1 MMPAWRWGGFRTM
14 RARMLSWLLL
24 LNMVPVLL
32 LVVIGLGYAEHEL
45 QEDIAQETQRLSLRL
60 VRSVDQ
66 NIEQKL
72 EAARTLARSPYIQ
85 EALAGFITAF
95 AQAEKYSMEY
105 QAMEDAYW
113 PYLAYFAE
121 KQGLS
126 DLLLIS
132 PAGDIVFSAAQSNW
146 YGTNIYGRDINAH
159 ALAQIFQQAI
169 VQADSVIMLNKHAD
183 DQAAYVAAPVF
194 SPRLNGVVVFIPD
207 NAIFLREFQ
216 RDLGGGQLV
225 SMYLPDKD
233 GRFLLW
239 PEQELTEQGS
249 QLNRILA
256 SAYLGN
262 PVHGELELNETDW
275 LFSVRSLPAAD
286 GVLMVQ
292 QDTYTALT
300 AIRELRISASLGAAI
315 LIIILILAARS
326 VSNSVTFPLKELA
339 EKLQRIGQGHR
350 QLTADESRRDEIG
363 ALAREFNRMTRS
375 LRKTQAQLVQSEK
388 MASIGHL
395 AAGVAHEINNPLSV
409 VQANLNILDEYVEV
423 YNELVSLL
431 LQYLQHPSPT
441 AEVNEHLL
449 GQMRDIVSQNDMGF
463 IYTDTNAILR
473 DSRTGLD
480 RVRKIIGNLQVF
492 AELGNDTLQQVD
504 LQQCIEHAMAQLN
517 IPGKENITVR
527 YDIRLSGTVRMK
539 PEEMRKVFMAV
550 LDNAFRACLPQGE
563 VIIRASEQDGMV
575 FMEFSDSGAGMDEAQ
590 LKRVFDPF
598 YTTRAVGE
606 GMGLGLSVAHAIVG
620 AHGGNIRMESEPGKG
635 TTVRIRIPI

>member
-1 MMPAWRWGGFRTM
+1 MMHAWRWGGFRTM

-24 LNMVPVLL
+24 LNMLPVLL

-85 EALAGFITAF
+85 EALAGFTAAF
-95 AQAEKYSMEY
+95 DQAEKYSMEY

-146 YGTNIYGRDINAH
+146 YGTNIYARDINTH

-169 VQADSVIMLNKHAD
+169 VQADSVIMLNKNAV

-194 SPRLNGVVVFIPD
+194 SPALNGVVVFIPD

-275 LFSVRSLPAAD
+275 LFSVRSLPATD

-300 AIRELRISASLGAAI
+300 AIRELRITASLGAAI

-423 YNELVSLL
+423 YNELVNLL
-431 LQYLQHPSPT
+431 LQYLQHPSPS

-449 GQMRDIVSQNDMGF
+449 EQMRAIVSQNDMGF
-463 IYTDTNAILR
+463 MYSDTGAILR

-492 AELGNDTLQQVD
+492 SELGNDTLQKVD
-504 LQQCIEHAMAQLN
+504 LQQCIELAVAQLN
-517 IPGKENITVR
+517 VPGKENISVR
-527 YDIRLSGTVRMK
+527 YDIRLSGLVRIK

-563 VIIRASEQDGMV
+563 VVIRASEQDGMV